1 MIVLRGL
8 LCGVMNIVVLV
19 IQQNNG
25 IKKQS
30 IYIYTATGTFYAYT
44 TMLNNLHSNPPITIM
59 QSLNAYQMNIVGY
72 ASNIAG

>member
-8 LCGVMNIVVLV
+8 LCGVLSIVVLA

-30 IYIYTATGTFYAYT
+30 VYIYTATETFYAYT
-44 TMLNNLHSNPPITIM
+44 VILNNLHSNPPITIK
-59 QSLNAYQMNIVGY
+59 QSVNAY
-72 ASNIAG
+72 